1 MAADPDILEF
11 KNERKPLVGLL
22 LSAMGLAA
30 LILPSV
36 VSGFEDM
43 PLWVQVLTGVVC
55 LVPGLWMIFGLS
67 VNRFDRQRGTVT
79 SAWGLLVPFKSNERP
94 TSDFRTVVIC
104 KEKETESRKEGTTS
118 TNTVQ
123 NEIREYFVYPVKLIC
138 EDEPPEAELVVLLD
152 DTGGVIDG
160 LKNLREFGAKMAELE
175 KERRASGRASLTL
188 GKPSSHTKAVEMAEK
203 VADFLGLGVRDLGM
217 RV

>member
-1 MAADPDILEF
+1 MSANPDILEF

-36 VSGFEDM
+36 VSGFEDF
-43 PLWVQVLTGVVC
+43 PLWAQLLTGVVC
-55 LVPGLWMIFGLS
+55 LVPGLWMLFGLS
-67 VNRFDRQRGTVT
+67 VHRFDRGRGTVT
-79 SAWGLLVPFKSNERP
+79 SAWGLLVPFRSNERP
-94 TSDFRTVVIC
+94 ISDFRTVVIC
-104 KEKETESRKEGTTS
+104 KEKETESRSKGTTS
-118 TNTVQ
+118 TTTVQ

-138 EDEPPEAELVVLLD
+138 EDEPPETDLVELLD
-152 DTGGVIDG
+152 DSGGVIDG
-160 LKNLREFGAKMAELE
+160 LKKLREYGAKMAELE
-175 KERRASGRASLTL
+175 KERKATGRASLTL
-188 GKPSSHTKAVEMAEK
+188 AKPRSHTKALQMAEK

>member
-1 MAADPDILEF
+1 MSADPDILEF

-30 LILPSV
+30 LILPRV

-43 PLWVQVLTGVVC
+43 PLWVQLLTGVVC
-55 LVPGLWMIFGLS
+55 LVPGLWMLFGLS
-67 VNRFDRQRGTVT
+67 VNRFDRRRGTVT

-104 KEKETESRKEGTTS
+104 KEKETESRKQRATSNTTVENQ
-118 TNTVQ
+118 TRT
-123 NEIREYFVYPVKLIC
+123 YFVFPVKLIC
-138 EDEPPEAELVVLLD
+138 EDEPPETELVELLD
-152 DTGGVIDG
+152 DSGGVIEG

-175 KERRASGRASLTL
+175 KERKASGRASLTL
-188 GKPSSHTKAVEMAEK
+188 GKPSSHTKAVEMAEQ
-203 VADFLGLGVRDLGM
+203 VADFLGLGVRDLEM
-217 RV
+217 RG